1 MERIPSFREILKIA
15 IPIMIGGV
23 SESISAVVDTAFMGK
38 LGTLVIDGMG
48 MTNVFLLMIF
58 MIGWAFSRSVQIL
71 VSQNVGA
78 KNFENIGEVI
88 TNAIYILIPISVG
101 LFFILYFFNSYL
113 LGVIIQNHEIK
124 SIASEIC
131 QIRSWGL
138 PVLMTTMIFSSFFTG
153 IGRTKI
159 LIYSQ
164 GVAAISNI
172 ILNYIFVFGKLGLP
186 AMGYR
191 GSAWATVLS
200 EIISLAIVLF
210 YIILNKNL
218 IKDYF
223 LFDKIKIQFHHI
235 KELFRLAMPMFVLH
249 AFSLGS
255 WVFFFSLI
263 EKMGEKELAISL
275 VIKQIFIAI
284 TIPGFC
290 LANTS
295 NTLVGQ
301 LVGARK
307 IDFIIP
313 TIFKVAK
320 VSYSILLPLALLTF
334 LFRTEVVCLFT
345 TDVYVLNHITAPLL
359 ALLSAFLFIPASN
372 VVYNS
377 ISALGDTKVPLI
389 LETVVLISYIA
400 YLYFVMKVIEPTLI
414 NAWLSELQYWGCL
427 LFLCAVYFWKF
438 DWRKRIV
445 YLDEG

>member
-15 IPIMIGGV
+15 VPIMIGGI

-38 LGTLVIDGMG
+38 LGTLAIDGMG

-58 MIGWAFSRSVQIL
+58 MIGWSFSRSVQIL
-71 VSQNVGA
+71 VAQNFGA
-78 KNFENIGEVI
+78 KNYENIGEVI
-88 TNAIYILIPISVG
+88 TNAMYILIPISIL
-101 LFFILYFFNSYL
+101 LFFIIHFFNAPL
-113 LGVIIQNHEIK
+113 LGVIIQNPEIK
-124 SIASEIC
+124 AIASEIC

-138 PVLMTTMIFSSFFTG
+138 PILMVTMIFSSFFTG

-164 GVAAISNI
+164 GFAAISNI
-172 ILNYIFVFGKLGLP
+172 ILNYILVFGKFGMP
-186 AMGYR
+186 TMGYH
-191 GSAWATVLS
+191 GSAWATVIS
-200 EIISLAIVLF
+200 EIISLCVVLF
-210 YIILNKNL
+210 YIIPHKN
-218 IKDYF
+218 IVTDYY
-223 LFDKIKIQFHHI
+223 LFYQKKIKLILI
-235 KELFRLAMPMFVLH
+235 KELCRLAMPMLVLH

-255 WVFFFSLI
+255 WIFFFSLI

-320 VSYSILLPLALLTF
+320 VSYSILLPLAFLTF
-334 LFRTEVVCLFT
+334 IFRTEVVSLFT
-345 TDVYVLNHITAPLL
+345 TDVYVLNNITNPLL
-359 ALLSAFLFIPASN
+359 ALLSAFVFIPFSN
-372 VVYNS
+372 VLYNS
-377 ISALGDTKVPLI
+377 ISALGNTKVPLI
-389 LETVVLISYIA
+389 LETIVLLSYLL
-400 YLYFVMKVIEPTLI
+400 YLYIVMKIMEPTLI
-414 NAWLSELQYWGCL
+414 WAWLSEQQYWGCL
-427 LFLCAVYFWKF
+427 LLLCLFYFWKF
-438 DWRKRIV
+438 DWKSKIV
-445 YLDEG
+445 YLDEN

>member
-15 IPIMIGGV
+15 VPIMIGGV

-38 LGTLVIDGMG
+38 LGTLAIDGMG

-58 MIGWAFSRSVQIL
+58 MIGWSFSRSVQIL
-71 VSQNVGA
+71 VSQNFGA
-78 KNFENIGEVI
+78 KNYENIGEVI
-88 TNAIYILIPISVG
+88 TNAMYILVPISIL
-101 LFFILYFFNSYL
+101 LFFVLYFFNIHL
-113 LGVIIQNHEIK
+113 LGIIIQNPAIK
-124 SIASEIC
+124 TIASEIC

-138 PVLMTTMIFSSFFTG
+138 PILMITMIFSSFFTG

-164 GVAAISNI
+164 GGAAISNI
-172 ILNYIFVFGKLGLP
+172 ILNYILVFGKLGIP

-191 GSAWATVLS
+191 GSAWATVMS
-200 EIISLAIVLF
+200 EIISLGIVLY
-210 YIILNKNL
+210 YILPNKKM
-218 IKDYF
+218 IQDYF
-223 LFDKIKIQFHHI
+223 LFYQKKWKFSLIQEI
-235 KELFRLAMPMFVLH
+235 YRLAMPMFALH

-255 WVFFFSLI
+255 WIFFFSII

-284 TIPGFC
+284 SIPSFC

-307 IDFIIP
+307 VDFIIP
-313 TIFKVAK
+313 TIFKIAK
-320 VSYSILLPLALLTF
+320 VSYSILIPLALLTF
-334 LFRTEVVCLFT
+334 MFRTQVVGLFT
-345 TDVYVLNHITAPLL
+345 TDVYVLEHITAPLL
-359 ALLSAFLFIPASN
+359 ALLTAFICIPFSN

-377 ISALGDTKVPLI
+377 ISALGNTKVPLI
-389 LETVVLISYIA
+389 LETFVLISYLL
-400 YLYFVMKVIEPTLI
+400 YLYIVMKIMEPTLI
-414 NAWLSELQYWGCL
+414 LAWLSELQYWFCL
-427 LFLCAVYFWKF
+427 LLLCLVYFWKF
-438 DWRKRIV
+438 DWRKRVV